1 MANNPIT
8 VPLPADLPEN
18 WSYGQTVAP
27 NGSEAGL
34 SEQYGYNY
42 LMEQVNAAQQ
52 AATEIGEAFS
62 GLAELSGG
70 KIPVSQLPA
79 GVPDGVATLDSTGKV
94 PASQLPSMDYIPTSE
109 KGAASGVATLD
120 TTTKVPIAQ
129 LPAGTANGVATLD
142 STGKVPASQLPSMD
156 YIPNSQ
162 KGVASGVATLDESGD
177 LVQPVPAASVQAG
190 TFPGIVAANAN
201 TSYTTPQV
209 RSIILSTEEPT
220 GGNNGDLWFTYTPA

>member
-52 AATEIGEAFS
+52 AAKEIGEAFS

-70 KIPVSQLPA
+70 MIPVSQLPA

-142 STGKVPASQLPSMD
+142 
-156 YIPNSQ
+156 
-162 KGVASGVATLDESGD
+162 ESGD

-209 RSIILSTEEPT
+209 RSIILSAEEPT